1 MRQVSP
7 TVSFLTMDTLRRS
20 MIPKASAQPQSTES
34 TIVDKSSDFSWPPV
48 GTRMDSLGLRN
59 REIRKSRCT
68 SESMLGP
75 VGRDPASPTSCSPP
89 FLNWKNT
96 SKTDSDLNHDLIRE
110 VRSGA

>member
-1 MRQVSP
+1 
-7 TVSFLTMDTLRRS
+7 
-20 MIPKASAQPQSTES
+20 
-34 TIVDKSSDFSWPPV
+34 
-48 GTRMDSLGLRN
+48 MDSLGLRN

-110 VRSGA
+110 VRSGAGWRADCYARKAGKSFMAVSKKSLDLLQSYSWPGNIRGIAERD